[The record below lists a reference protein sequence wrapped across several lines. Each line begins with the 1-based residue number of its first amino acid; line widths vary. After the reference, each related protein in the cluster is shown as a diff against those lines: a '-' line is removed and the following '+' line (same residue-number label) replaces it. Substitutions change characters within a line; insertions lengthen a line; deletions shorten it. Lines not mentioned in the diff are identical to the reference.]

1 MSAWASLVNQNFFLR
16 LGQKETSLEKN
27 SEWFVPLEVVVY
39 NKSQVERKH
48 LESCIFTVE
57 RGGTIINDNYF
68 TGANVLS

>member
-1 MSAWASLVNQNFFLR
+1 MNQNFFLR
-16 LGQKETSLEKN
+16 LGQKEKSLEKN
-27 SEWFVPLEVVVY
+27 SELFVPLEVVVY

-57 RGGTIINDNYF
+57 HGGTIISDNHF